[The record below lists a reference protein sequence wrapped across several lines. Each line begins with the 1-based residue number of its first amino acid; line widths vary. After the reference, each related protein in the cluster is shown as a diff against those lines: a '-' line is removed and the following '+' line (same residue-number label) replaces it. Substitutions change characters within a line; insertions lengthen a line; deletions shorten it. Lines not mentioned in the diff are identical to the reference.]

1 MNLIVADIRVV
12 HCELVEVSGDMVSS
26 TGVRVPVVVTV
37 GGGKASRPLLNR
49 GIFLI
54 TILAD
59 LGGVT
64 HLATDLALWA

>member
-26 TGVRVPVVVTV
+26 TRVRVPVVVAV
-37 GGGKASRPLLNR
+37 EGGKASIPLINC

-54 TILAD
+54 TIPSD

-64 HLATDLALWA
+64 HLAAKLALGA